1 VTDEISPAPRAKG
14 RPSLQQA
21 SEIDQAIRDAAVAVL
36 LEHGEA
42 ATLNAVAHA
51 AGLSRKT
58 VYARYPGKQ
67 ELFVKVIRDMMV
79 GAQGVEIAS
88 TGSAVDQLHHYI
100 RTALEVVSQPEA
112 RAIQRL
118 LAVNPALIAALKDE
132 MLGATIRLFYVPLHA
147 LLHEADRRGE
157 LIVGDAET
165 TARVL
170 IKVIFAEALRPDDG
184 GGAALSPA
192 QRADYAQTLT
202 TLFSRGLLPR

>member
-1 VTDEISPAPRAKG
+1 MTEQINPAPRAKG

-67 ELFVKVIRDMMV
+67 ELFIAAIRDMMA
-79 GAQGVEIAS
+79 GARGVTIAT
-88 TGSAVDQLHHYI
+88 TGSAEDRLHDYI
-100 RTALEVVSQPEA
+100 RTALDVISQPQS
-112 RAIQRL
+112 RAFQRL
-118 LAVNPALIAALKDE
+118 LAVNPALIAVLKDE
-132 MLGATIRLFYVPLHA
+132 MLAATIRLFFVPLHG
-147 LLHEADRRGE
+147 LLVEADRCGE
-157 LIVGDAET
+157 LMVRDADA

-170 IKVIFAEALRPDDG
+170 IKVIFAEGMRPDDHP
-184 GGAALSPA
+184 GATMTAA
-192 QRADYAQTLT
+192 ERADYARSLT